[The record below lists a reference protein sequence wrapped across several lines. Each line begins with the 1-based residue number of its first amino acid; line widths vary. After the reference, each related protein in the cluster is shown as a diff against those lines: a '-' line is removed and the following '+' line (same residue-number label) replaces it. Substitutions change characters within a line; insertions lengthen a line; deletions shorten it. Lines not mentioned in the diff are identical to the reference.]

1 MGTKN
6 FFLRALADWIEE
18 TPQTAPT
25 LTTQTTLIN
34 NHVQDEREIFA
45 RQGKISGFFSWKL
58 LKNCILNEK
67 FKPYMTTIR
76 AFLPKI
82 RALFP
87 IFEKGQGRPP
97 PHPSS
102 SDAPGTALRA
112 HTVLI
117 DELLRLIS
125 M

>member
-34 NHVQDEREIFA
+34 NHVQDEREIFT

-58 LKNCILNEK
+58 LKI
-67 FKPYMTTIR
+67 
-76 AFLPKI
+76 AF
-82 RALFP
+82 
-87 IFEKGQGRPP
+87 
-97 PHPSS
+97 
-102 SDAPGTALRA
+102 
-112 HTVLI
+112 
-117 DELLRLIS
+117 
-125 M
+125 

>member
-1 MGTKN
+1 
-6 FFLRALADWIEE
+6 
-18 TPQTAPT
+18 
-25 LTTQTTLIN
+25 
-34 NHVQDEREIFA
+34 
-45 RQGKISGFFSWKL
+45 
-58 LKNCILNEK
+58 
-67 FKPYMTTIR
+67 MTTIR

-97 PHPSS
+97 PPPPHPSS
-102 SDAPGTALRA
+102 SYAPGTALHA